1 MFLTRK
7 LKLKGYTIKFDIWDT
22 AGQEKFRSLT
32 PMYYR
37 NSNAAII
44 VYDISNA
51 NSFERAQKW

>member
-7 LKLKGYTIKFDIWDT
+7 LKLKDYTIKFDIWDT

>member
-7 LKLKGYTIKFDIWDT
+7 LKLKDYTIKFDIWDT
-22 AGQEKFRSLT
+22 AGQERFHSLI